1 MPVEVGSKRPANVTL
16 AIKLLIAVI
25 GIGIIQVAMLAVR
38 HIDVRSPEVL
48 ISIKLAIYAF
58 SLFLLYQIS
67 RGRNWARWSLVP
79 ILIIAIP
86 LVVLP
91 TFQSFSHYPIYNLL
105 EVAQLVLY
113 LIALGLLFHGS
124 SSGWFVKKK

>member
-25 GIGIIQVAMLAVR
+25 GIGIIQVGMLAVR

-48 ISIKLAIYAF
+48 ILTKLAIYAF
-58 SLFLLYQIS
+58 SLFLLYQIN
-67 RGRNWARWSLVP
+67 RGRNWARWSLVL
-79 ILIIAIP
+79 ILITAIP

-91 TFQSFSHYPIYNLL
+91 AFQSFSHYPIYNLL

-124 SSGWFVKKK
+124 SSRWFVKK